1 MCSLYLV
8 YYVSTFVLW
17 MGAFKPTKPIFNSHF
32 DTNLAAI
39 LDLAAIVDLA
49 AILGQSHISKWV
61 LQSMLVHLE
70 W

>member
-1 MCSLYLV
+1 
-8 YYVSTFVLW
+8 

-32 DTNLAAI
+32 DPNSAAI
-39 LDLAAIVDLA
+39 LDLAAILDMA
-49 AILGQSHISKWV
+49 AILDQSHISKWV